1 MAPPC
6 GRLAEPRLAAVRP
19 LPDNRPRMDVETIRR
34 IAADS
39 VALKQ
44 RFFETSALVLL
55 DAGQRLSA
63 CLKAGGKVLTFGN
76 GGSAADAQ
84 HLAGELVGRFRRDRA
99 GLPALALTTD
109 PSIITAVGNDLGF
122 DEIFRRQVDAHGRRG
137 DAAVGISTSG
147 RSPNVVAALALARE
161 RGLLTI
167 ALTGGGGGRLAGLV
181 DVLIDVPSRDVPRIQ
196 EVHAMVVHIL
206 CEIVEEAVAV

>member
-1 MAPPC
+1 MAPH
-6 GRLAEPRLAAVRP
+6 LAAIRP
-19 LPDNRPRMDVETIRR
+19 LPDNRPRMDVDAIRR

-39 VALKQ
+39 LALKQ
-44 RFFETSALVLL
+44 RFFETSAPLLL

-109 PSIITAVGNDLGF
+109 PSIITAVGNDLGY
-122 DEIFRRQVDAHGRRG
+122 DQVFRRQVDAHGRKG

-147 RSPNVVAALALARE
+147 RSPNVVLALALARE
-161 RGLLTI
+161 RGLLTLG
-167 ALTGGGGGRLAGLV
+167 LTGGGGGRLAGLV
-181 DVLIDVPSRDVPRIQ
+181 DVLIDVPSQDVPRIQ
-196 EVHAMVVHIL
+196 EVHTMVVHIL
-206 CEIVEEAVAV
+206 CEIVEEAVAG